1 MFTLH
6 ALFNMNDTTLIK
18 LVRYFHYTYMLT
30 LIFGVLLP
38 SKYIIYYLCLLPALY
53 LHWYFNDNK
62 CMLSELESYFDNE
75 NSNINNQDEVRHY
88 QLETIFKML
97 KKINIYFYHGD
108 LFISQVLNVS
118 MVCWIIG
125 FIRLIVYYRK
135 NILNILSVFTGPLS
149 KRFIHDKY
157 K

>member
-1 MFTLH
+1 MFRLY
-6 ALFNMNDTTLIK
+6 ALFNMNDTILVK

-62 CMLSELESYFDNE
+62 CMLSELESHLDNE
-75 NSNINNQDEVRHY
+75 NSNINNQDEARYY
-88 QLETIFKML
+88 QLETIFKRL
-97 KKINIYFYHGD
+97 KKINIYFYDGD
-108 LFISQVLNVS
+108 LFISLILNVS
-118 MVCWIIG
+118 IICWIIG
-125 FIRLIVYYRK
+125 FIRFIIYYRK
-135 NILNILSVFTGPLS
+135 NILNIWSVIKHPLS
-149 KRFIHDKY
+149 KRVLHDKY

>member
-1 MFTLH
+1 MY
-6 ALFNMNDTTLIK
+6 ALFNMNDTIIIK

-38 SKYIIYYLCLLPALY
+38 SKYLIYYLFLLPALY

-62 CMLSELESYFDNE
+62 CILSELESYFDNE
-75 NSNINNQDEVRHY
+75 NSNINNQDEARYY

-97 KKINIYFYHGD
+97 KKINIYLYHGD
-108 LFISQVLNVS
+108 LFISTLLNIS
-118 MVCWIIG
+118 IVCWIIG
-125 FIRLIVYYRK
+125 FIRFIIYYRK
-135 NILNILSVFTGPLS
+135 NILNIWEVIKNPLG
-149 KRFIHDKY
+149 KRVIHDKY

>member
-1 MFTLH
+1 MY
-6 ALFNMNDTTLIK
+6 ALFIMNDTIIIK

-38 SKYIIYYLCLLPALY
+38 SKYLIYYLFLLPALY

-62 CMLSELESYFDNE
+62 CILSELESYFDNE
-75 NSNINNQDEVRHY
+75 NSNINNQDEARYY

-97 KKINIYFYHGD
+97 KKINIYLYHGD
-108 LFISQVLNVS
+108 LFISTLLNIS
-118 MVCWIIG
+118 IVCWIIG
-125 FIRLIVYYRK
+125 FIRFIIYYRK
-135 NILNILSVFTGPLS
+135 NILNIWEVIKNPLG
-149 KRFIHDKY
+149 KRVIHDKY